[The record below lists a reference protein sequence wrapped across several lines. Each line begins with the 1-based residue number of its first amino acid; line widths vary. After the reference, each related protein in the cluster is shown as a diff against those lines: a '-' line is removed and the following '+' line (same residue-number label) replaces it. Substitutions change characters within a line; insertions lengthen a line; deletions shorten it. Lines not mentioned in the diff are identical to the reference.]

1 MSDANQSISV
11 RSFLVR
17 LFVAAFLLNW
27 VWEIAQISF
36 YAESGKSWLVK
47 ILGCIL
53 AAVGDALL
61 TLLAYGIGA
70 LITGN
75 RRWGIGGGWK
85 VYLILAVCGAVFAI
99 VIEWLAQFTN
109 VWTYKDLMPRVP
121 ILNVGILPFLQLTI
135 LIPIALRLAVRRRK
149 PNLKRIAAIK

>member
-27 VWEIAQISF
+27 IWEIAQIYF
-36 YAESGKSWLVK
+36 YIEGGNSWREKFV
-47 ILGCIL
+47 GCTL
-53 AAVGDALL
+53 ATVGDALL